1 MTYVSCMNNRL
12 LSLDLLRGIAV
23 LLVILRHSD
32 GVAATFLE
40 PLRRGGWVAVDL
52 FFVLSGYLVSG
63 LLFKEFQ
70 KTGSIQPVRFLIRRG
85 WKIYPA
91 FLALTAVT
99 TVIFLLLSGSNVAQR
114 LLAELT
120 FTQSYVETRFWGHTW
135 SLAVEEHFYLILPF
149 VLLGLSANNFKALP
163 RVVAAIM
170 VTLLAAKCINSIR
183 PFTEQ
188 THLFATHLRL
198 DAMFFGVLLCY
209 WHQQW
214 PAFGDFCKR
223 HSQMLIVTGVLMLV
237 PAFIF
242 KVEEVKLL
250 HTIGLTTN
258 ILASGAILMGMVCG
272 GVRET
277 TLNKTLGWIGTY
289 SYSIYLWHNLVI
301 CFLAPLFGVKDP
313 IIFSLVGSV
322 ILGIAASRIIEMP
335 ALKLRDS
342 LAAKPALG

>member
-1 MTYVSCMNNRL
+1 MNNRL

-23 LLVILRHSD
+23 LLVIFRHSD
-32 GVAATFLE
+32 GVATTFLE

-70 KTGSIQPVRFLIRRG
+70 KTGSIQPIRFLIRRG

-91 FLALTAVT
+91 FWALLAVT
-99 TVIFLLLSGSNVAQR
+99 GVMFMVLGGPNLAQR
-114 LLAELT
+114 MLT
-120 FTQSYVETRFWGHTW
+120 EMTFMQSYCETRLWAHTW

-170 VTLLAAKCINSIR
+170 VALFAAKCINSVR

-214 PAFGDFCKR
+214 PAFGEFCKC
-223 HSQMLIVTGVLMLV
+223 HSRVLIVAGVLLLA

-272 GVRET
+272 GVADT
-277 TLNKTLGWIGTY
+277 ALNRTLGWIGTY

-301 CFLAPLFGVKDP
+301 FIIAPMLGIHNP
-313 IIFSLVGSV
+313 IIFSVVGSV
-322 ILGIAASRIIEMP
+322 IFGIVASRIIEMP
-335 ALKLRDS
+335 ALKLRDT
-342 LAAKPALG
+342 LAAAPVPA